1 MSIMNVTKNVKNQF
15 SNDKNLAMR
24 INFYKKYT
32 TNKYKFADWLFDKY
46 VFKENMKILEL
57 GCGNGNHWEGKIDTI
72 PNGCSLVLSDF
83 SEGMLDLVREKFS
96 TNKNVSIKQIDIQE
110 IPFEDETFD
119 VVIANHML
127 FHVPDLNKALLEVK
141 RVLKVDGVFYS
152 ATDGNGGMRPFLHNA
167 IVKFEPTSTA
177 FTEQL
182 PFNLQNG
189 CEILNKYFKNVQR
202 FDYENILAITN
213 TQDLIEWLKSTK
225 SISGYSD
232 ESLLNLYNYFE
243 EIRIRDGAIN
253 IPRETGVFI
262 SIK

>member
-127 FHVPDLNKALLEVK
+127 FHVPDL
-141 RVLKVDGVFYS
+141 
-152 ATDGNGGMRPFLHNA
+152 
-167 IVKFEPTSTA
+167 
-177 FTEQL
+177 
-182 PFNLQNG
+182 
-189 CEILNKYFKNVQR
+189 
-202 FDYENILAITN
+202 ITRS
-213 TQDLIEWLKSTK
+213 KK
-225 SISGYSD
+225 SIKSRWSILFCNGWQWR
-232 ESLLNLYNYFE
+232 N
-243 EIRIRDGAIN
+243 
-253 IPRETGVFI
+253 ETVFTQCNSKI
-262 SIK
+262 

>member
-1 MSIMNVTKNVKNQF
+1 
-15 SNDKNLAMR
+15 
-24 INFYKKYT
+24 
-32 TNKYKFADWLFDKY
+32 
-46 VFKENMKILEL
+46 MKILEL

-167 IVKFEPTSTA
+167 IVRFEPTSTA

-202 FDYENILAITN
+202 FDYENTLAITN

-243 EIRIRDGAIN
+243 DIRIRDGAIN